1 MLRIFYLAFFVLFF
15 NSGHLIAAPVDIT
28 SFSVRPFTDIE
39 SGNRLSLHTRVCGN
53 GVSVDGQSISGQQ
66 CARLKIEFR
75 PGKRL
80 EYHIIFESSNFS
92 IFPIKTDD
100 KDGDNY
106 KFWLRANP
114 SEDTQNFSNFLKR
127 SPPAGTAVIGA
138 LCKKFSNKIFFN
150 RYVESAVES
159 AGARG
164 MLSSSVLDVVNK
176 VNAASTFMRIATRCY
191 KTAERHIG
199 PILVTTGGQKASLK
213 LIKSVCGVVFEEG
226 KTRSDLMSIQRG
238 LAKRNLYNG
247 EIDGNFGKGSC
258 SALTK
263 WVKCE
268 NVSSKTIVPIFLAKL
283 INTNPS
289 SREMSCYG
297 SRPVPTEKPKILSV
311 NSTDDYR
318 DEIGQHTI
326 MTVEM
331 RNRWGN
337 QSSFKL
343 NGLVAG
349 TKPNEVC
356 LNHGDGSNGSLN
368 KCFSVYSSKITI
380 ESTIAD
386 FNKRDKENITD
397 ACSLI
402 ATQFNEIYSRTKN
415 SNSKKLLDQ
424 KKSAFS
430 GFAYQ
435 CLLAIQSTWPGTKY
449 ATISSRVGVSALK
462 VNGTNV
468 VAVPIDQGGPCNQ
481 SKFQV
486 LLNQRVLKDLGL
498 YTSVIDGVSGPKYR
512 KAIAGGEKLLAQW
525 VDGKKYCLSGSER
538 KVLEAVVVAGKRGS
552 SCKYLLSS
560 NQIKYSFDFLRLN
573 RLTDRSYINHK
584 DISGLIWMIDTAS
597 ELEMRL
603 SLLKFYEETLRP
615 TGTNTRDCRL
625 DVAELKALTQSGS
638 QAEALAGSIDTSQ
651 NSGPVKPA
659 SKIIEEPTCDDDPLL
674 CPLVQLCERASY
686 YDDGKKAWRTDISA
700 SEHVTL
706 AKQQGVSCGVMTNT
720 VTSAA
725 IATCEANPSACSLA
739 ELCRTAISFK
749 TGSLSWSTDTA
760 LQPHVEFAQ
769 NAGISCGIPKP
780 VVASNIITPPVD
792 PVQVVKTTTLGK
804 YTNRK
809 ALVIGNS
816 QYSQQTP
823 LRNPS
828 SDAAEIAR
836 SLEEVG
842 FEVELALDLTRRE
855 LGRAITRFSSNA
867 KEADISLFYFAGHGI
882 EIDGRNYLVP
892 IDALMDD
899 PAALEY
905 DVIDLQK
912 AIDAA
917 AGSSKLSLVMVDA
930 CRDNPFNTQ
939 VAGLNRSVSRGLK
952 VIETDAVSKNQIVSF
967 AAESGQVAEDGTD
980 KNSPYAKAFSDLVVQ
995 PNLEVGKLFRQLSD
1009 SVSMLTN
1016 GRQVPVTRTRL
1027 SSEDMF
1033 FAIER

>member
-1 MLRIFYLAFFVLFF
+1 
-15 NSGHLIAAPVDIT
+15 
-28 SFSVRPFTDIE
+28 
-39 SGNRLSLHTRVCGN
+39 
-53 GVSVDGQSISGQQ
+53 
-66 CARLKIEFR
+66 
-75 PGKRL
+75 
-80 EYHIIFESSNFS
+80 
-92 IFPIKTDD
+92 
-100 KDGDNY
+100 
-106 KFWLRANP
+106 
-114 SEDTQNFSNFLKR
+114 
-127 SPPAGTAVIGA
+127 
-138 LCKKFSNKIFFN
+138 
-150 RYVESAVES
+150 
-159 AGARG
+159 
-164 MLSSSVLDVVNK
+164 
-176 VNAASTFMRIATRCY
+176 
-191 KTAERHIG
+191 
-199 PILVTTGGQKASLK
+199 
-213 LIKSVCGVVFEEG
+213 
-226 KTRSDLMSIQRG
+226 
-238 LAKRNLYNG
+238 
-247 EIDGNFGKGSC
+247 
-258 SALTK
+258 
-263 WVKCE
+263 
-268 NVSSKTIVPIFLAKL
+268 
-283 INTNPS
+283 
-289 SREMSCYG
+289 
-297 SRPVPTEKPKILSV
+297 
-311 NSTDDYR
+311 
-318 DEIGQHTI
+318 
-326 MTVEM
+326 
-331 RNRWGN
+331 
-337 QSSFKL
+337 
-343 NGLVAG
+343 
-349 TKPNEVC
+349 
-356 LNHGDGSNGSLN
+356 
-368 KCFSVYSSKITI
+368 
-380 ESTIAD
+380 
-386 FNKRDKENITD
+386 
-397 ACSLI
+397 
-402 ATQFNEIYSRTKN
+402 
-415 SNSKKLLDQ
+415 
-424 KKSAFS
+424 
-430 GFAYQ
+430 
-435 CLLAIQSTWPGTKY
+435 
-449 ATISSRVGVSALK
+449 
-462 VNGTNV
+462 
-468 VAVPIDQGGPCNQ
+468 
-481 SKFQV
+481 
-486 LLNQRVLKDLGL
+486 
-498 YTSVIDGVSGPKYR
+498 
-512 KAIAGGEKLLAQW
+512 
-525 VDGKKYCLSGSER
+525 
-538 KVLEAVVVAGKRGS
+538 
-552 SCKYLLSS
+552 
-560 NQIKYSFDFLRLN
+560 
-573 RLTDRSYINHK
+573 
-584 DISGLIWMIDTAS
+584 
-597 ELEMRL
+597 
-603 SLLKFYEETLRP
+603 
-615 TGTNTRDCRL
+615 L

-638 QAEALAGSIDTSQ
+638 QTEALAGSIDTSQ

-686 YDDGKKAWRTDISA
+686 YDDGQKAWRTDISA

-760 LQPHVEFAQ
+760 LQSHVEFAQ

-792 PVQVVKTTTLGK
+792 PVQAVKTTTLGK

-816 QYSQQTP
+816 QYSKQTP

-855 LGRAITRFSSNA
+855 LGRAITKFSSNA

-892 IDALMDD
+892 TDALMDD
-899 PAALEY
+899 PAALKY
-905 DVIDLQK
+905 DVIDLQE

>member
-1 MLRIFYLAFFVLFF
+1 MIYFKAIFFAFFCIFLVA
-15 NSGHLIAAPVDIT
+15 SEAAAASYRTYSVGGYNNTSEYRTIDIT
-28 SFSVRPFTDIE
+28 IYGVRLNANSNPVTVQFELHSHKSYRNKTYLEVSQKTFQSSMPVAITWKQKGNYYIHGGGGDPVSVR
-39 SGNRLSLHTRVCGN
+39 
-53 GVSVDGQSISGQQ
+53 
-66 CARLKIEFR
+66 
-75 PGKRL
+75 
-80 EYHIIFESSNFS
+80 
-92 IFPIKTDD
+92 
-100 KDGDNY
+100 
-106 KFWLRANP
+106 
-114 SEDTQNFSNFLKR
+114 
-127 SPPAGTAVIGA
+127 
-138 LCKKFSNKIFFN
+138 KFSRTLTDVDKNI
-150 RYVESAVES
+150 
-159 AGARG
+159 
-164 MLSSSVLDVVNK
+164 LS
-176 VNAASTFMRIATRCY
+176 
-191 KTAERHIG
+191 G
-199 PILVTTGGQKASLK
+199 
-213 LIKSVCGVVFEEG
+213 VCQFL
-226 KTRSDLMSIQRG
+226 TDR
-238 LAKRNLYNG
+238 RNLDEIYYQA
-247 EIDGNFGKGSC
+247 IDG
-258 SALTK
+258 
-263 WVKCE
+263 
-268 NVSSKTIVPIFLAKL
+268 SS
-283 INTNPS
+283 
-289 SREMSCYG
+289 G
-297 SRPVPTEKPKILSV
+297 
-311 NSTDDYR
+311 
-318 DEIGQHTI
+318 
-326 MTVEM
+326 
-331 RNRWGN
+331 
-337 QSSFKL
+337 
-343 NGLVAG
+343 
-349 TKPNEVC
+349 
-356 LNHGDGSNGSLN
+356 
-368 KCFSVYSSKITI
+368 
-380 ESTIAD
+380 
-386 FNKRDKENITD
+386 
-397 ACSLI
+397 
-402 ATQFNEIYSRTKN
+402 
-415 SNSKKLLDQ
+415 DQ
-424 KKSAFS
+424 KKYWERYRKRMI
-430 GFAYQ
+430 GHTQ
-435 CLLAIQSTWPGTKY
+435 TVGKHCLQQVGGTKVVF
-449 ATISSRVGVSALK
+449 SKEVK
-462 VNGTNV
+462 V
-468 VAVPIDQGGPCNQ
+468 CNQ
-481 SKFQV
+481 NKSDV
-486 LLNQRVLKDLGL
+486 RLNQKILQGLGL
-498 YTSVIDGVSGPKYR
+498 YTSTIDGVSGPNYR
-512 KAIAGGEKLLAQW
+512 RAVTGGEKLLRQW
-525 VDGKKYCLSGSER
+525 EDGKTDCLGELER
-538 KVLEAVVVAGKRGS
+538 KALEAVVEARKRGS
-552 SCKYLLSS
+552 SCEVLPNSKE
-560 NQIKYSFDFLRLN
+560 IKDRLQSVN
-573 RLTDRSYINHK
+573 SVQKHFIDHDR
-584 DISGLIWMIDTAS
+584 ISGLIWMISSVS

-603 SLLKFYEETLRP
+603 SFLNFYA
-615 TGTNTRDCRL
+615 GTKTSSRDCRL
-625 DVAELKALTQSGS
+625 DVSELKALMSPGS
-638 QAEALAGSIDTSQ
+638 QPEALAGSIDTSK
-651 NSGPVKPA
+651 NSEPVKSA
-659 SKIIEEPTCDDDPLL
+659 SKIIEEPTCDEDPSL
-674 CPLVQLCERASY
+674 CSVVQLCERASY
-686 YDDGKKAWRTDISA
+686 VDNGVRRWSDKQRSTELRAVSLRRYVEIAKGAGLSCGVEPDPVVLAKVPNCEEKASVCSLAELCEVGTFFADNGKKAWRTDISA

-899 PAALEY
+899 PSALEY